1 MNATEVTLVQ
11 LSRTGDSAAFMELI
25 QMYRDKLHRL
35 AYRMLHNQHDSE
47 DIVQETIMRVYLN
60 LNQYDEKQK
69 FSTWI
74 FRIGKNLCIDL
85 LRKKKDVRSLDTG
98 YNDDKE
104 VIYYDKLTSDEI
116 SPENRVLLSEFQDQL
131 LKVIDKLSVKYKT
144 IVTLYYLNELTLEEI
159 SEVLGLPVTTV
170 KTRLYRGREQ
180 LRKKW
185 GMTLTVSVMMIAFGM
200 LFQLDWSGGG
210 LPARA

>member
-25 QMYRDKLHRL
+25 HRYRDKLHML

-47 DIVQETIMRVYLN
+47 DIVQETFVRVYLN
-60 LNQYDEKQK
+60 LNQYDEKQQ

-74 FRIGKNLCIDL
+74 YRIGKNLCIDL
-85 LRKKKDVRSLDTG
+85 LRKKKDVHSLDTG
-98 YNDDKE
+98 FNNDQE
-104 VIYYDKLTSDEI
+104 RTFYDKLKSDEI
-116 SPENRVLLSEFQDQL
+116 SPESRVLSNEFQDQL
-131 LKVIDKLSVKYKT
+131 RKVIDKMSEKYRT

-159 SEVLGLPVTTV
+159 SEQLGLPVTTV

-185 GMTLTVSVMMIAFGM
+185 GVTAAVGLTMVLFSM
-200 LFQLDWSGGG
+200 LFQMNLDGGMVK
-210 LPARA
+210 A